1 MSETLGPGMT
11 MTQPPSVRPLLSSAV
26 RGAGLIGLAVVIGV
40 VLLQV
45 IDTGSSGPVGNGGGL
60 AAPIASN
67 SDRTT
72 TTTTTAPTGT
82 TGTTA
87 PPATEEP
94 AVVAEKQ
101 PIELLVNV
109 YNGVGTPG
117 LAKALSSKLAA
128 KGYKMGTPGDANQQR
143 GSTVSCKE
151 GLDREAKSLA
161 AAVAAT
167 GRPAT
172 VVSFPTT
179 VLQGS
184 ATANCIVI
192 MGA

>member
-1 MSETLGPGMT
+1 MSDTIGPGMT

-40 VLLQV
+40 ALLQV

-82 TGTTA
+82 TA
-87 PPATEEP
+87 PPAAEEP

-117 LAKALSSKLAA
+117 LAKALSGKLAA
-128 KGYKMGTPGDANQQR
+128 KGYKMGTPGDANQQK

-184 ATANCIVI
+184 AAANCIVI